1 MSLSTNKMST
11 FTEFATKPDCCR
23 SSLNNKIMDSDKGNN
38 YVSGLDD
45 RIINGVQIPLMLNNK
60 FAIKF

>member
-45 RIINGVQIPLMLNNK
+45 RIMNGV
-60 FAIKF
+60 